1 MELRRFFD
9 IPHREHTFFQPV
21 SVDRV
26 DELIALLRLGHGDQ
40 ALEIATAKGEFV
52 IRLAE
57 QYDSEG
63 IGVDLS
69 PCCVSDAKEKFRQ
82 RIAKARLSFVEM
94 DGAVYE
100 PKAKE
105 CFDLVTRI
113 GASWIYNGHRNTR

>member
-9 IPHREHTFFQPV
+9 IAHREHTFCKPV
-21 SVDRV
+21 IVDKV
-26 DELIALLRLGHGDQ
+26 DELIALLRLGHGDR
-40 ALEIATAKGEFV
+40 ALEIATGKGEFV

-57 QYDSEG
+57 QYDIEG

-69 PCCVSDAKEKFRQ
+69 SYCVSDAKEKFRQ
-82 RIAKARLSFVEM
+82 RIANGRLSFVEM

-105 CFDLVTRI
+105 SFDLVARI